1 MGINVLW
8 YLESITM
15 VVKFIHEHILNH
27 VINVRST
34 FVHSIIFLK
43 YNVNGFGIA
52 GLSMAASH
60 ATTHLSPYRSA
71 LFMFVV
77 LHLNLRTF
85 GGSTFK
91 VNYS

>member
-15 VVKFIHEHILNH
+15 VVTFKHEHILNH

-34 FVHSIIFLK
+34 FVHNIIFFK
-43 YNVNGFGIA
+43 YNVNGLVIA

-60 ATTHLSPYRSA
+60 GTTHLSPYRSA
-71 LFMFVV
+71 LFMFLV
-77 LHLNLRTF
+77 LHLNIWGKYL
-85 GGSTFK
+85 
-91 VNYS
+91 